1 MLAETAVR
9 EVTRDCGVAPAP
21 RFWVRVTRVKI
32 RTVEVSIP
40 AAAAAILATA
50 ATMLVLD
57 LAWLGIVARGL
68 YASALGH
75 LMRPEAWWPAALLFY
90 LFYVSVIAAWAVF
103 GTGAPSA
110 AARRGAGLGFVA
122 YTTYELTN
130 WAVLRDWPA
139 WIVPID
145 IAWGIALTAVS
156 ALAGKLAQ
164 RAVGGRPAGRKDPP

>member
-1 MLAETAVR
+1 MK
-9 EVTRDCGVAPAP
+9 TRQAGTPV
-21 RFWVRVTRVKI
+21 
-32 RTVEVSIP
+32 P

-68 YASALGH
+68 YKSALGH
-75 LMRPEAWWPAALLFY
+75 LMAPEAFWPAALLFY
-90 LFYVSVIAAWAVF
+90 FFYVSVIAAWAVF
-103 GTGAPSA
+103 GTDAPAA

-145 IAWGIALTAVS
+145 IAWGIVLTAVA

-164 RAVGGRPAGRKDPP
+164 RVVAEVSHERADS

>member
-1 MLAETAVR
+1 M
-9 EVTRDCGVAPAP
+9 
-21 RFWVRVTRVKI
+21 KI
-32 RTVEVSIP
+32 RETGSPVP
-40 AAAAAILATA
+40 AAMAAILASA

-68 YASALGH
+68 YASALGP
-75 LMRPEAWWPAALLFY
+75 LMRPEAFWPAAILFY
-90 LFYVSVIAAWAVF
+90 VFYVSVIVAWAVF
-103 GTGAPSA
+103 GTESPAA

-145 IAWGIALTAVS
+145 IAWGIALTTVA

-164 RAVGGRPAGRKDPP
+164 RALQRGPNGRDVPGRQDGAL

>member
-1 MLAETAVR
+1 
-9 EVTRDCGVAPAP
+9 
-21 RFWVRVTRVKI
+21 VKT
-32 RTVEVSIP
+32 RTVGLPVP

-57 LAWLGIVARGL
+57 LAWLGIVARDL
-68 YASALGH
+68 YACALGH
-75 LMRPEAWWPAALLFY
+75 LMRPEAWWPAALCFY
-90 LFYVSVIAAWAVF
+90 LFYVSVIAVWAVF
-103 GTGAPSA
+103 GTEAPAA

-145 IAWGIALTAVS
+145 IAWGVALTAVS
-156 ALAGKLAQ
+156 ALAGKLTQ
-164 RAVGGRPAGRKDPP
+164 RAFGGRPAG